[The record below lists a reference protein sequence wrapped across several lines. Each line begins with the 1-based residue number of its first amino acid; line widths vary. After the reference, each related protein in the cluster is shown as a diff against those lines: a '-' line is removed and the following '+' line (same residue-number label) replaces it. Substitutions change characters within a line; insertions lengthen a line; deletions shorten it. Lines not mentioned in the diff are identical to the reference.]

1 MQVVDPMRF
10 PGRRAGAAAYPQGM
24 VLPWT
29 LQPSSAYTMDQAG
42 VRPIGGEPLPPS
54 LVSSRDALLPPLTSE
69 NIFNPPCDL
78 TLSLPPIPPP
88 PSPLVVRQSSYARDA
103 RQRPAQVHLDGGW
116 PSERPSG
123 YGTFK
128 TGKREPR
135 RAPAAQAPSLV
146 SPVVSRVVRDVLLH
160 FFRPRSLPG
169 SCGLVLAPAARAARK
184 LINKIIAQSAC
195 APRANLS
202 LLSFSPPSP
211 ASQPLY
217 GPHKVKIPALTVPR
231 LSRAAHDTCLRLPRA
246 PAIRCPASAPG
257 LCVGLPAVGAGSA
270 RHARGPSSLPPP
282 RPVQLKG
289 LSFSFWASA
298 LELSCAAS
306 RPADGNVVTMAIGS
320 RGLGSANWHSRRLA
334 IIRGLVPPDSDDFIV
349 RLAKR
354 EKNWAAQNVGVM
366 VVFCIVFVV
375 AVGVISIFV
384 HKALQRRKE
393 RKPTY

>member
-1 MQVVDPMRF
+1 MRHCNLRYLPCAGGAVGGDSAF
-10 PGRRAGAAAYPQGM
+10 VTRRLVGCTWYLADSSGTVPAVPRVAELAGEVLGPPPAPEPTHGRPPGVGGGRAGATLGRPGALA
-24 VLPWT
+24 LPRPGNAQRRFTWT
-29 LQPSSAYTMDQAG
+29 VGGPASAPVDTAPSK
-42 VRPIGGEPLPPS
+42 RE
-54 LVSSRDALLPPLTSE
+54 
-69 NIFNPPCDL
+69 
-78 TLSLPPIPPP
+78 
-88 PSPLVVRQSSYARDA
+88 
-103 RQRPAQVHLDGGW
+103 
-116 PSERPSG
+116 
-123 YGTFK
+123 
-128 TGKREPR
+128 KREPR

-320 RGLGSANWHSRRLA
+320 RGLGSANWHSRRLV

-349 RLAKR
+349 R
-354 EKNWAAQNVGVM
+354 V
-366 VVFCIVFVV
+366 
-375 AVGVISIFV
+375 S
-384 HKALQRRKE
+384 
-393 RKPTY
+393 